1 MKKLHL
7 SLTAMAVL
15 MLTGCVDEP
24 VSKSSEKT
32 MTQEKSL
39 EQILS
44 EKANSEEKT
53 LVKEGIQALQA
64 GNYEEASQKF
74 NIALVD
80 DPTNSW
86 LHTLNAMAYQLLARK
101 GDVSQLEIA
110 EAGYNQALKFEP
122 SNSIAS
128 LQLGRVK
135 KQQKDYKKA
144 QEEFANVLLIE
155 PNSLPALYELASA
168 SYYLGDV
175 KTAQAAIERYIKAA
189 PNKAEAY
196 RAAGMIMAAA
206 GKSPEANTYIKKYES
221 LAENKSQAKFAKR
234 RTDEWKRLYDS
245 GMIMLAQAD
254 ATAAGGDASA
264 AADPNASA
272 ADAAA
277 DPSAVAANGGAA
289 AGNAPKQTAAPQA
302 PAGPQQMVAI
312 DAIVMRVSELGKT
325 RKGNNIL
332 ENFSLTLAP
341 GTHMYARGR
350 GIPFQSK
357 SATIDGATGNVS
369 TTINAPSPVDFQSA
383 PIFPGAANLAS
394 TITGG
399 GSPLSVSRLFTQG
412 VSFGSV
418 SYSLNIAN
426 AAIERIKVLDRPSVT
441 TIVGK
446 PAEFYA
452 GTDLALGLTGQFGG
466 NVAKTPTGI
475 TVKVTPLTL
484 NDDRV
489 LLEIEVYG
497 SLTPGIEIV
506 GVDATKTFT
515 RIQTS
520 HVKTTVEMKLG
531 ETLMLGGINSHEDQ
545 SDKDGFPILQD
556 IPGIQYFFS
565 QEETSSLR
573 KSVTYLI
580 TPRSHEKNMAAI
592 KKAFTNPTEGQTNL
606 TELEIR
612 NKDWFAP
619 YENNQVMI
627 LKSAAPLYREFR
639 TGDIPSV
646 IWWQEEEFDEQITQ
660 IASFLYY

>member
-1 MKKLHL
+1 LKKLHL

-15 MLTGCVDEP
+15 MLTGCIDEP
-24 VSKSSEKT
+24 VSQSSEKAL
-32 MTQEKSL
+32 TQEKSL

-44 EKANSEEKT
+44 EKANSEEKG
-53 LVKEGIQALQA
+53 LVKEGIQALLA
-64 GNYEEASQKF
+64 ANYEEASQKF

-135 KQQKDYKKA
+135 KQQKDYKRA

-155 PNSLPALYELASA
+155 PNSLPALYELAST
-168 SYYLGDV
+168 SYYLGDI
-175 KTAQAAIERYIKAA
+175 KTAQAAIERYVKAA

-206 GKSPEANTYIKKYES
+206 GKSPEANAYIKKYES

-234 RTDEWKRLYDS
+234 RADEWKRLYDS

-254 ATAAGGDASA
+254 ATAAGGDAPSA
-264 AADPNASA
+264 TTAPDQNASA
-272 ADAAA
+272 TG
-277 DPSAVAANGGAA
+277 PANEGSP
-289 AGNAPKQTAAPQA
+289 GNTPKQAAVPEA

-312 DAIVMRVSELGKT
+312 DAIVMRVSELGQTK
-325 RKGNNIL
+325 KGNNIL

-341 GTHMYARGR
+341 GTHMYARAR
-350 GIPFQSK
+350 GIPDPNNSK
-357 SATIDGATGNVS
+357 TINADGTS
-369 TTINAPSPVDFQSA
+369 TTTINDPGNIDFQGV
-383 PIFPGAANLAS
+383 PMFPGATNLAA
-394 TITGG
+394 TIAGG

-412 VSFGSV
+412 ISFGSV

-426 AAIERIKVLDRPSVT
+426 AYNERIKVLDRPSVT

-446 PAEFYA
+446 SAEFYA
-452 GTDLALGLTGQFGG
+452 GTDLALGLSGQFGG

-475 TVKVTPLTL
+475 TVKVTPIALVG
-484 NDDRV
+484 DRI
-489 LLEIEVYG
+489 LLEIEVQG
-497 SLTPGIEIV
+497 SLTPAIIPE
-506 GVDATKTFT
+506 DTTKTFT

-545 SDKDGFPILQD
+545 NSKDGFPLLQD
-556 IPGIQYFFS
+556 IPVIQYLFS
-565 QEETSSLR
+565 QEVTSSFR

-592 KKAFTNPTEGQTNL
+592 KQAFTNPTDGPTNL
-606 TELEIR
+606 TELEMR

-619 YENNQVMI
+619 YNNNQVMI
-627 LKSAAPLYREFR
+627 LKYAAPFYREFR
-639 TGDIPSV
+639 TGDITPIV
-646 IWWQEEEFDEQITQ
+646 WWQDEDFNEQITQ